1 MNPTYEV
8 IVGNI
13 GTVYQGCIKS
23 EAYALY
29 LSYRRDSMQQYGRA
43 AGEAVTLMIDGETA
57 VEYFGGLDL

>member
-13 GTVYQGCIKS
+13 GTVYQGCSKS
-23 EAYALY
+23 KAYALY
-29 LSYRRDSMQQYGRA
+29 LSYRHDFMQQYGRA